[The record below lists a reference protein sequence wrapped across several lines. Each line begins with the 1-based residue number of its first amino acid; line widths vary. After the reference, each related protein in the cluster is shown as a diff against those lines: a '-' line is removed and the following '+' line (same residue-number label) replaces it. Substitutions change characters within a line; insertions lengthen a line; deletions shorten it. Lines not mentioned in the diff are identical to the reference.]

1 MELMVNRDVFTE
13 DSSLGQMFV
22 NDEFECYTLE
32 DKYREVEG
40 VPISTW
46 KVPGE
51 TAIPLGRYEVQLLL
65 SPRFGYVTPH
75 VLNVPGFTNI
85 EIHPGNTNLDTE
97 GCILVGTQRNEDS
110 VQNSRIAFTG
120 LLAKLKAL
128 PQDEAIY
135 LTVA

>member
-13 DSSLGQMFV
+13 DSSLGQLYI
-22 NDEFECYTLE
+22 DDQFECYTLE
-32 DKYREVEG
+32 DKFREIEG
-40 VPISTW
+40 TPVATW